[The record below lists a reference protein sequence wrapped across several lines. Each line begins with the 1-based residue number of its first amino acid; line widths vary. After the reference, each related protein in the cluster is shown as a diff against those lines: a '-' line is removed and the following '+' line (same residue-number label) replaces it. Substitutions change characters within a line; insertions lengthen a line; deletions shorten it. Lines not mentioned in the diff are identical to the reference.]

1 MRLRHIEVFNA
12 VMLAG
17 SVGAAAKL
25 ISISQPAVT
34 KTLQHA
40 EMQLGFQ
47 LFSRIK
53 GRLHPTPEA
62 LALYQEVRKLYA
74 NLEDIRKLAENLKHG
89 GSRMIRIATTNGLSH
104 QVIPNAIL
112 QLQDDNP
119 DLNCEILTAGTKE
132 SQGAL
137 LRRDIDLAF
146 AFDPPEHPG
155 IDQEEVAVGELV
167 CVFAR
172 DSAHLKKHFTKQNV
186 TLEDLAKMPFISMG
200 TEDPLGLAFHEACR
214 RADLELKPKIRVR
227 TYHIARSLAESGSGV
242 AVIDQYTAAAGDMR
256 RLAIRP
262 LRPAITFSVKAMWAN
277 SAPQTVVGQRLLTH
291 FRSAEKRVAAGLWKS
306 K

>member
-25 ISISQPAVT
+25 ICISQPAVT

-40 EMQLGFQ
+40 EAQLGFK

-62 LALYQEVRKLYA
+62 IALYREVRKLYSS
-74 NLEDIRKLAENLKHG
+74 LEDIRALAENLKDG
-89 GSRMIRIATTNGLSH
+89 GSRLIRIATTNGLSH
-104 QVIPNAIL
+104 QIIPFAIL
-112 QLQDDNP
+112 ELQAANP
-119 DLNCEILTAGTKE
+119 GLGCEIVTMGTKE

-137 LRRDIDLAF
+137 LRRDIDIAF

-155 IDQEEVAVGELV
+155 IEQEELAVGELV

-172 DSAHLKKHFTKQNV
+172 ESEYPVSYTHL
-186 TLEDLAKMPFISMG
+186 TLPTIL
-200 TEDPLGLAFHEACR
+200 
-214 RADLELKPKIRVR
+214 RV
-227 TYHIARSLAESGSGV
+227 
-242 AVIDQYTAAAGDMR
+242 
-256 RLAIRP
+256 
-262 LRPAITFSVKAMWAN
+262 
-277 SAPQTVVGQRLLTH
+277 
-291 FRSAEKRVAAGLWKS
+291 
-306 K
+306 

>member
-25 ISISQPAVT
+25 ICISQPAVT

-40 EMQLGFQ
+40 EAQLGFK

-62 LALYQEVRKLYA
+62 IALYREVRKLYSS
-74 NLEDIRKLAENLKHG
+74 LEDIRALAENLKDG
-89 GSRMIRIATTNGLSH
+89 GSRLIRIATTNGLSH
-104 QVIPNAIL
+104 QIIPFAIL
-112 QLQDDNP
+112 ELQAANP
-119 DLNCEILTAGTKE
+119 GLGCEIVTMGTKE

-137 LRRDIDLAF
+137 LRRDIDIAF

-155 IDQEEVAVGELV
+155 IEQEELAVGELV

-172 DSAHLKKHFTKQNV
+172 ESEYLSKRQV
-186 TLEDLAKMPFISMG
+186 TLEQLGTMPFISMG
-200 TEDPLGLAFHEACR
+200 SEDPLGLAFDEACR
-214 RADLELKPKIRVR
+214 RAALELTSKLRVR
-227 TYHIARSLAESGSGV
+227 TYHIARSLAESGSGI
-242 AVIDQYTAAAGDMR
+242 AVIDQYTALAGDTR

-262 LRPAITFSVKAMWAN
+262 LRPAISFSVKAMWAN
-277 SAPQTVVGQRLLTH
+277 SAPQTIVGQRLLAH
-291 FRSAEKRVAAGLWKS
+291 FRSAEKRVSATLWKG